1 MLAGLA
7 SGVTEAIIVNPF
19 EVIKVKMQS
28 NRAHQVATQSGF
40 YHHLTF
46 ECLIRFHD
54 PYISSS
60 LGIQAEMTALDN
72 AARASLRILRTKW
85 VDLAEKSLQI

>member
-28 NRAHQVATQSGF
+28 NRSHQVSWTSLNQDLSCLKLHFRIRGQGSED
-40 YHHLTF
+40 HCGPWNKNVD
-46 ECLIRFHD
+46 CLIQKVMITLKQKAF
-54 PYISSS
+54 
-60 LGIQAEMTALDN
+60 DN
-72 AARASLRILRTKW
+72 FVL
-85 VDLAEKSLQI
+85 

>member
-28 NRAHQVATQSGF
+28 NRAHQVT
-40 YHHLTF
+40 
-46 ECLIRFHD
+46 
-54 PYISSS
+54 
-60 LGIQAEMTALDN
+60 
-72 AARASLRILRTKW
+72 LRPG
-85 VDLAEKSLQI
+85 